1 MIHRRVPLTFRFLIL
16 PAIRTPVLGDQPGL
30 GGGGGGGGGGG
41 DDPLKLNGNGTASL
55 RVAHTTGLAAQ
66 LLSAWDRLSRGKRRR
81 NSKFRD
87 YFGIVSPTR
96 VFGEWEVGDWKIEIK
111 RSIYYGGRKVCSFER
126 IELSSLS

>member
-55 RVAHTTGLAAQ
+55 RVAHTTGLVQ
-66 LLSAWDRLSRGKRRR
+66 HSFSPRGIAFRGR

-96 VFGEWEVGDWKIEIK
+96 VFGEWKVGDWKIEIK